1 MLRVFLSVNDDLT
14 QVKDIQTKGT
24 WISLVDPPED
34 ELETV
39 RKVTGV
45 DPDFLKAPLDPEE
58 RSRIESDEGQVLII
72 INVPIMQNGGSTV
85 LYDTIPFGIIVTS
98 EHFITVCHKQNPLL
112 DELVETR
119 LRGLNTKKR
128 TRFLLQLLFKSATLY
143 LRYLRQIDKQT
154 DEIEKQLHRSM
165 KNEELIKLL
174 NLEKSLVYFNTS
186 LRSNEYVMEKLLR
199 SRFMKID
206 PEAIETSQVLQMYP
220 DDEELLEDVII
231 ENKQAMEM
239 CQIHSDILSSMMD
252 AFASVISNNVNIVMK
267 FLTSVTI
274 VLSIPTMVSSFF
286 GMNVPLPFDKTPFA
300 FGIIMLISFGIS
312 GTVAYLMARRKMF

>member
-14 QVKDIQTKGT
+14 QVDDICTKGT
-24 WISLVDPPED
+24 WISLVNPSEE

-39 RKVTGV
+39 RKATGA

-72 INVPIMQNGGSTV
+72 INVPIMLNDSSTV
-85 LYDTIPFGIIVTS
+85 LYDTIPFGIIVTNDN
-98 EHFITVCHKQNPLL
+98 FITVCLKQNPLL

-128 TRFLLQLLFKSATLY
+128 TRFLLQLLFKTATQY
-143 LRYLRQIDKQT
+143 LRDLRQIDKQT
-154 DEIEKQLHRSM
+154 DEVEKKLHRSM

-174 NLEKSLVYFNTS
+174 SLEKSLVYFNTS

-199 SRFMKID
+199 SRLMRID

-300 FGIIMLISFGIS
+300 FSIIMLISFGIS